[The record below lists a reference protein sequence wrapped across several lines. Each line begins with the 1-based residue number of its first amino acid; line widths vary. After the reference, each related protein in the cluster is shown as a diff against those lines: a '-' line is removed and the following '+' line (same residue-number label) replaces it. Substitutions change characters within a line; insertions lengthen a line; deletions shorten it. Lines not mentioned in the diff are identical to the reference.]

1 MHATRRAPQANE
13 RSERQRDRGAAARPS
28 TLRPAQPAGLPHAG
42 AESHDLE
49 DIPSSNSAAIQRLFA
64 GPSAALADHASPPSV
79 ATIARQGVA
88 TASSAYPHRA
98 QIQRLFGRHSLASVQ
113 AHRGHTAAAAARSIG
128 AAAYTRGEHVAFDG
142 APSLHTAAHEA
153 AHVVQQRRGV
163 RPPGGV
169 GRRGDVHERHADA
182 VADAVV
188 RGRCAEKLLDS
199 TPRTGT
205 RAADSAPY
213 AAVQRITR
221 EEAMD
226 DARKVRDLRTWDPNV
241 GYTQRGGW
249 VTPIGE
255 RGRVKRR
262 NKRHQ
267 LVDERQITGLKI
279 GSFPQETERYLAL
292 NRGALTLR
300 QLHRL
305 PEETAKRI
313 DPRTDTPRNILR
325 GPLASSWTFAKHEL
339 AGPRASQA
347 DKTIMKRLW
356 EFREHDHERVLQRT
370 KREVNRQYGSDRGL
384 TGWSAAGSTSLTS
397 DIDVNLK
404 GEATELAVAEFNRQ
418 FTQVDGWP
426 YEAGVVYDVNVYALD
441 FLHAPRGVA
450 PPAPGPRLIG
460 EEGKREGRP
469 QGGIR
474 DAAIRAVDTTNQ
486 EEWSL
491 LKVRLYMTEAQWRGY
506 KHSVDPLDARN
517 GTWNSV
523 ERKYDDYRRTLV
535 DEMKALTG
543 SRLPLAPRAGQTGVE
558 SIHSAASRLVGGG
571 GARHDREAQIENLTI
586 GASNRIYERKLQDV
600 ARLRQR
606 LKGQIAWYEHAL
618 RSGHQR
624 IARRIERQVD
634 QLVADLRDALSEAAL
649 YSNEAYLTSGAVN
662 HTVVGLQIGAGIS
675 QTKANALQAVN
686 ENLGDSLK
694 EMSRHGGS
702 LGEAAFK
709 AGKYMWRLADA
720 AIDMGVR
727 TADVRRLYRAGY
739 EIANVIKKRTGVDQH
754 GLSADEVQRELEIP
768 DRRRRGVLLLK
779 RKVTAIA
786 TAIAARYNTHFRAHH
801 ADVRGGTITSGRR
814 ARL

>member
-1 MHATRRAPQANE
+1 
-13 RSERQRDRGAAARPS
+13 
-28 TLRPAQPAGLPHAG
+28 
-42 AESHDLE
+42 
-49 DIPSSNSAAIQRLFA
+49 
-64 GPSAALADHASPPSV
+64 
-79 ATIARQGVA
+79 
-88 TASSAYPHRA
+88 
-98 QIQRLFGRHSLASVQ
+98 
-113 AHRGHTAAAAARSIG
+113 
-128 AAAYTRGEHVAFDG
+128 
-142 APSLHTAAHEA
+142 
-153 AHVVQQRRGV
+153 
-163 RPPGGV
+163 
-169 GRRGDVHERHADA
+169 RHADA

-188 RGRCAEKLLDS
+188 RGRSAETILDR
-199 TPRTGT
+199 TPSAGS
-205 RAADSAPY
+205 RAAPSSPS

-221 EEAMD
+221 EEAME
-226 DARKVRDLRTWDPNV
+226 DARTVRDLRTWDPNV

-249 VTPIGE
+249 VTAVGE
-255 RGRVKRR
+255 RGRVKRP
-262 NKRHQ
+262 NKRRE

-279 GSFPQETERYLAL
+279 GSFKQETERYLAL

-313 DPRTDTPRNILR
+313 DPRTETPRNILR
-325 GPLASSWTFAKHEL
+325 GPLASSWSFAKHEL
-339 AGPRASQA
+339 AGPHSSRA

-370 KREVNRQYGSDRGL
+370 KREVNRQYGNERGL

-441 FLHAPRGVA
+441 FMHAPRGVA
-450 PPAPGPRLIG
+450 PPGPGPGPRLVG

-469 QGGIR
+469 EGGVH
-474 DAAIRAVDTTNQ
+474 DAAIRAVDISNQ

-491 LKVRLYMTEAQWRGY
+491 LKIRLYMTEAQWRSY
-506 KHSVDPLDARN
+506 KRSVDPADARN
-517 GTWNSV
+517 GTWANV
-523 ERKYDDYRRTLV
+523 EAKYDLYRQTLV

-543 SRLPLAPRAGQTGVE
+543 SRLPLAPRAGQTGIE

-571 GARHDREAQIENLTI
+571 GARHDREAQIENLMI
-586 GASNRIYERKLQDV
+586 GASNRVYERKLQDI
-600 ARLRQR
+600 ARLRRR
-606 LKGQIAWYEHAL
+606 LQGQIAWYEYAL
-618 RSGHQR
+618 RGGHGR
-624 IARRIERQVD
+624 VARRLEREVD

-675 QTKANALQAVN
+675 QTKASALQAVN

-727 TADVRRLYRAGY
+727 TADVRSLYRAGY
-739 EIANVIKKRTGVDQH
+739 EIANVIKKRVGVDQH
-754 GLSADEVQRELEIP
+754 ALSADEVQRELQIP

-779 RKVTAIA
+779 RKVTEIA

-801 ADVRGGTITSGRR
+801 ADVRGRPITSGRR